1 MTSPG
6 WEPDPYANQTAPGA
20 GVPGQGFPGQGFPGQ
35 VGPVGSAGMTPAEQ
49 AAYRQ
54 GQRDLLAQARQ
65 PRMTVF
71 RVICGIVWAAI
82 SVGFAFGVIANITGH
97 GSAGRHHRR
106 RHYLGPGGLVRL
118 PDLDPQGPPALPD
131 HLAGHRYPPR
141 SARCRV
147 QPP

>member
-6 WEPDPYANQTAPGA
+6 WDPDPYANQTAPGA

-71 RVICGIVWAAI
+71 RVICGILWAAI

-97 GSAGRHHRR
+97 GSAGDIIV
-106 RHYLGPGGLVRL
+106 GAIISV
-118 PDLDPQGPPALPD
+118 
-131 HLAGHRYPPR
+131 LAGWYDYRIWTLK
-141 SARCRV
+141 ARRLFLII
-147 QPP
+147 